1 MVDPYKVLGVDKSA
15 SDEEIKRAYRKLAKK
30 LHPDLN
36 PGNKKIEAQFKDTTA
51 AYDFLS
57 DPDKRRKYDRGEID
71 ESGQP
76 RGPRYS
82 GGRTWSGG
90 AGTQQ
95 HQQRRGRGSGFG
107 LEDDADFSEDLF
119 GDFFGFGK
127 DPRDSIKLKG
137 ADVSYQVRVPF
148 LEAVLGTK
156 QRLQLADGKTLDVQ
170 LPPGTESGQ
179 TLRLKG
185 QGLPGRG
192 GAPAGDAFIEVTV
205 EPHPVFSRDGN
216 DILVELPIT
225 LYEAVLGATVN
236 VPTIDGKVSLKVP
249 AGSNSGTQLRLRG
262 KGVQAGKGGTRGD
275 QYVRLV
281 VMLPREVDANLKAEI
296 EKAARTHP
304 YNVRG
309 KFGAD

>member
-1 MVDPYKVLGVDKSA
+1 MIDPYKVLGVERSA
-15 SDEEIKRAYRKLAKK
+15 SDEDIKRAYRKLAKK

-36 PGNKKIEAQFKDTTA
+36 PGNKRIEAQFKETTA

-76 RGPRYS
+76 RAARYS
-82 GGRTWSGG
+82 SSRPSGG
-90 AGTQQ
+90 PQ
-95 HQQRRGRGSGFG
+95 QQRRGRGFGFG

-127 DPRDSIKLKG
+127 GDSIKLKG

-156 QRLQLADGKTLDVQ
+156 QRLQLADGKTLEVQ
-170 LPPGTESGQ
+170 LPPGTDTGQ

-192 GAPAGDAFIEVTV
+192 GAAAGDAFVEVTV

-225 LYEAVLGATVN
+225 LYEAVLGATIN

-249 AGSNSGTQLRLRG
+249 AGANSGTQLRLRG
-262 KGVQAGKGGTRGD
+262 KGVQAGKGGARGD

-281 VMLPREVDANLKAEI
+281 VVLPREVDPSLKAEI
-296 EKAARTHP
+296 EKSARSHP

-309 KFGAD
+309 KLGTD

>member
-1 MVDPYKVLGVDKSA
+1 MTDPYRVLGVNRNA

-36 PGNKKIEAQFKDTTA
+36 PGDKKVEAQFKETTA

-57 DPDKRRKYDRGEID
+57 DPEKRRKYDRGEID

-76 RGPRYS
+76 RGPRFSSRPS
-82 GGRTWSGG
+82 GGG
-90 AGTQQ
+90 
-95 HQQRRGRGSGFG
+95 QQRHTTRGFG
-107 LEDDADFSEDLF
+107 YGGEEDAEFTEDLF
-119 GDFFGFGK
+119 TDFFGFGRN
-127 DPRDSIKLKG
+127 PRDSIKLKG

-156 QRLQLADGKTLDVQ
+156 QRLQLADGKTLEVQ
-170 LPPGTESGQ
+170 LPPGTDTGQ

-192 GAPAGDAFIEVTV
+192 GAPAGDAFVEVTV
-205 EPHPVFSRDGN
+205 EPHPIFTRDGN

-225 LYEAVLGATVN
+225 LYEAVLGATLN
-236 VPTIDGKVSLKVP
+236 VPTIDGKVSLRVP
-249 AGSNSGTQLRLRG
+249 ADSNSGTQLRLRG
-262 KGVQAGKGGTRGD
+262 KGVQAGRSGARGD

-281 VMLPREVDANLKAEI
+281 VMLPKEVDSDLKAAI
-296 EKAARTHP
+296 EKSSRNHP
-304 YNVRG
+304 YKVRG
-309 KFGAD
+309 KLGTD

>member
-1 MVDPYKVLGVDKSA
+1 MTDPYRVLGVNRNA

-36 PGNKKIEAQFKDTTA
+36 PGDKKVEAQFKETTA

-57 DPDKRRKYDRGEID
+57 DPEKRRKYDRGEID

-76 RGPRYS
+76 RGPRFSSRPS
-82 GGRTWSGG
+82 GGG
-90 AGTQQ
+90 
-95 HQQRRGRGSGFG
+95 QQRHTSRGFG
-107 LEDDADFSEDLF
+107 FGGEEDAEFTEDLF
-119 GDFFGFGK
+119 TDFFGFGRN
-127 DPRDSIKLKG
+127 PRDSIKLKG

-156 QRLQLADGKTLDVQ
+156 QRLQLADGKTLEVQ
-170 LPPGTESGQ
+170 LPPGTDTGQ

-192 GAPAGDAFIEVTV
+192 GAPAGDAFVEVTV
-205 EPHPVFSRDGN
+205 EPHAIFSRDGN

-225 LYEAVLGATVN
+225 LYEAVLGATLN

-262 KGVQAGKGGTRGD
+262 KGVQAGKSGARGD

-281 VMLPREVDANLKAEI
+281 VMLPKEVDSDLEAAI
-296 EKAARTHP
+296 EKSSRSHP
-304 YNVRG
+304 YKVRG
-309 KFGAD
+309 KLGTD

>member
-1 MVDPYKVLGVDKSA
+1 MSGMTDPYKVLGVNPSA

-36 PGNKKIEAQFKDTTA
+36 PGNKRVEAQFKDTTA
-51 AYDFLS
+51 AYDLLS
-57 DPDKRRKYDRGEID
+57 DPDKRRKFDRGEID
-71 ESGQP
+71 ENGQP
-76 RGPRYS
+76 RGFRHPNARP
-82 GGRTWSGG
+82 GGG
-90 AGTQQ
+90 AQ
-95 HQQRRGRGSGFG
+95 QQRRPRGFG
-107 LEDDADFSEDLF
+107 YEDEGEFSEDLF

-127 DPRDSIKLKG
+127 GAESIKLKG

-156 QRLQLADGKTLDVQ
+156 QRLQLADGKTLEVQ
-170 LPPGTESGQ
+170 LPPGTDTGQ

-192 GAPAGDAFIEVTV
+192 GAPAGDAFVEVTV
-205 EPHPVFSRDGN
+205 EPHPVFTRDGS

-225 LYEAVLGATVN
+225 LYEAVLGASLN

-249 AGSNSGTQLRLRG
+249 AGANSGTQLRLRG
-262 KGVQAGKGGTRGD
+262 KGVQAGKSGARGD

-281 VMLPREVDANLKAEI
+281 VMLPKEVDPALKAEI
-296 EKAARTHP
+296 EKSARSHP
-304 YNVRG
+304 YKVRG
-309 KFGAD
+309 KLGTD

>member
-1 MVDPYKVLGVDKSA
+1 MTDPYKVLGVNRSA

-36 PGNKKIEAQFKDTTA
+36 PGDKRVESQFKETTA

-57 DPDKRRKYDRGEID
+57 DPDKRHKYDRGEID

-76 RGPRYS
+76 RAARYS
-82 GGRTWSGG
+82 SRPSS
-90 AGTQQ
+90 GTQQ
-95 HQQRRGRGSGFG
+95 RRSTRGFG
-107 LEDDADFSEDLF
+107 YGVEDDGDFSDDLF
-119 GDFFGFGK
+119 SDFFGFGK

-156 QRLQLADGKTLDVQ
+156 QRLRLADGKTLEVQ
-170 LPPGTESGQ
+170 LPPGTDTGQ

-192 GAPAGDAFIEVTV
+192 GAPAGDAFVEVTV
-205 EPHPVFSRDGN
+205 EPHPIFSRDGS

-225 LYEAVLGATVN
+225 LYEAILGATIN
-236 VPTIDGKVSLKVP
+236 VPTIDGKVSVKVP
-249 AGSNSGTQLRLRG
+249 AGANSGTQLRLRG
-262 KGVQAGKGGTRGD
+262 RGVQPGKSGTRGD

-281 VMLPREVDANLKAEI
+281 VVLPKEVDRSLKDAI
-296 EKAARTHP
+296 EQSARNHP
-304 YNVRG
+304 YKVRG
-309 KFGAD
+309 KLGTD

>member
-1 MVDPYKVLGVDKSA
+1 MADPYKILGVSRNA

-36 PGNKKIEAQFKDTTA
+36 PGDKKVEAQFKDTTA

-76 RGPRYS
+76 RGFRYS
-82 GGRTWSGG
+82 NHRPGGG
-90 AGTQQ
+90 AQ
-95 HQQRRGRGSGFG
+95 QQRRSRGFGFG

-127 DPRDSIKLKG
+127 DRGESIKLKG

-170 LPPGTESGQ
+170 LPPGTDTGQ

-192 GAPAGDAFIEVTV
+192 GAPAGDAFVEVTV
-205 EPHPVFSRDGN
+205 EPHPIFTRDGN

-225 LYEAVLGATVN
+225 LYEAVLGATLN

-262 KGVQAGKGGTRGD
+262 KGVQAGKGGARGD
-275 QYVRLV
+275 QYIRLV
-281 VMLPREVDANLKAEI
+281 VMLPKEVDPDLKATI
-296 EKAARTHP
+296 EKSARSHP
-304 YNVRG
+304 YKVRG
-309 KFGAD
+309 KLGTD

>member
-1 MVDPYKVLGVDKSA
+1 MLDPYKVLGVNRSA
-15 SDEEIKRAYRKLAKK
+15 SDEEIKRSYRKLAKK

-36 PGNKKIEAQFKDTTA
+36 PGDKKIESQFKETTA

-82 GGRTWSGG
+82 GRPTG
-90 AGTQQ
+90 GTQQ
-95 HQQRRGRGSGFG
+95 RRTQRGFG
-107 LEDDADFSEDLF
+107 FGVEDDADFSEDLF
-119 GDFFGFGK
+119 SDFFGFGK
-127 DPRDSIKLKG
+127 GDTIKLKG

-156 QRLQLADGKTLDVQ
+156 QRLQLADGKNLEVQ
-170 LPPGTESGQ
+170 LPPGTDTGQ

-192 GAPAGDAFIEVTV
+192 GAPAGDAFVEVTV
-205 EPHPVFSRDGN
+205 EPHPIFSRDGN

-225 LYEAVLGATVN
+225 LYEAVLGATLN
-236 VPTIDGKVSLKVP
+236 VPTIDGRVSLKVP
-249 AGSNSGTQLRLRG
+249 AGANSGTQLRLRG
-262 KGVQAGKGGTRGD
+262 KGVQPGKSGTRGD

-281 VMLPREVDANLKAEI
+281 VMLPKEVDPDLRDAI
-296 EKAARTHP
+296 ETAARKHP
-304 YNVRG
+304 YKVRG
-309 KFGAD
+309 KLGTD

>member
-1 MVDPYKVLGVDKSA
+1 MVDPYKVLGVERHA
-15 SDEEIKRAYRKLAKK
+15 SEEEIKRAYRKLAKK

-36 PGNKKIEAQFKDTTA
+36 PGDKKIEAQFKDTTA

-57 DPDKRRKYDRGEID
+57 DAEKRRKYDRGEID

-82 GGRTWSGG
+82 SRPDSNR
-90 AGTQQ
+90 AGNGQ
-95 HQQRRGRGSGFG
+95 QQRRGRSFGFE
-107 LEDDADFSEDLF
+107 EDAEFSDDLF
-119 GDFFGFGK
+119 SDFFGFGK
-127 DPRDSIKLKG
+127 GGARDTIKLKG

-156 QRLQLADGKTLDVQ
+156 QRLQLADGKTLEVQ
-170 LPPGTESGQ
+170 LPPGTDTGQ

-192 GAPAGDAFIEVTV
+192 GAPNGDAFIEVTV

-216 DILVELPIT
+216 DVLVELPVT
-225 LYEAVLGATVN
+225 LYEASLGATIN
-236 VPTIDGKVSLKVP
+236 VPTIDGRVSVKVP
-249 AGSNSGTQLRLRG
+249 AGSNSGTQLRLKGR
-262 KGVQAGKGGTRGD
+262 GVQQGKSGTRGD

-281 VMLPREVDANLKAEI
+281 VMLPKEIDEDLRRAI
-296 EKAARTHP
+296 EKSAKANP
-304 YNVRG
+304 YSVRG
-309 KFGAD
+309 KLGTD

>member
-1 MVDPYKVLGVDKSA
+1 MADPYKVLGVSPSA

-36 PGNKKIEAQFKDTTA
+36 PGNKKVEAQFKETTA
-51 AYDFLS
+51 AYDLLG

-71 ESGQP
+71 ENNQP
-76 RGPRYS
+76 RGFRHPNARP
-82 GGRTWSGG
+82 G
-90 AGTQQ
+90 AAGPQ
-95 HQQRRGRGSGFG
+95 QQRRPRGFG
-107 LEDDADFSEDLF
+107 YEDDGEFSEDLF

-127 DPRDSIKLKG
+127 GGGESIKLRG

-156 QRLQLADGKTLDVQ
+156 QRLQLADGKTLEVQ
-170 LPPGTESGQ
+170 LPPGTDTGQ

-192 GAPAGDAFIEVTV
+192 GASAGDAFVEVTV
-205 EPHPVFSRDGN
+205 EPHPVFTRDGS

-225 LYEAVLGATVN
+225 LYEAVLGATLN

-262 KGVQAGKGGTRGD
+262 KGVQAGKSGTRGD

-281 VMLPREVDANLKAEI
+281 VMLPKEVDADLKAAI
-296 EKAARTHP
+296 ETAARKHP
-304 YNVRG
+304 YKVRG
-309 KFGAD
+309 KLGTD

>member
-1 MVDPYKVLGVDKSA
+1 MSGMTDPYKVLGVNPSA
-15 SDEEIKRAYRKLAKK
+15 TDEEIKRAYRKLAKK

-36 PGNKKIEAQFKDTTA
+36 PGNKKVEAQFKDTTA

-71 ESGQP
+71 ENNQP
-76 RGPRYS
+76 RGFRHPNARP
-82 GGRTWSGG
+82 GGGP
-90 AGTQQ
+90 Q
-95 HQQRRGRGSGFG
+95 QQRRPRGFG
-107 LEDDADFSEDLF
+107 YEDEGEFSEDLF

-127 DPRDSIKLKG
+127 GGESIKLKG

-156 QRLQLADGKTLDVQ
+156 QRLQLADGKTLEVQ
-170 LPPGTESGQ
+170 LPPGTDTGQ

-192 GAPAGDAFIEVTV
+192 GAPAGDAFVEVTV
-205 EPHPVFSRDGN
+205 EPHPVFTRDGS

-225 LYEAVLGATVN
+225 LYEAVLGASLN

-262 KGVQAGKGGTRGD
+262 KGVQAGKSGARGD

-281 VMLPREVDANLKAEI
+281 VMLPKEVDPALKAEI
-296 EKAARTHP
+296 EKSARSHP
-304 YNVRG
+304 YKVRG
-309 KFGAD
+309 KLGTD

>member
-1 MVDPYKVLGVDKSA
+1 MIDPYKVLGVNRSA

-36 PGNKKIEAQFKDTTA
+36 PGDKKVESQFKDTTA

-82 GGRTWSGG
+82 GRPTG
-90 AGTQQ
+90 GTQQ
-95 HQQRRGRGSGFG
+95 RRTQRGYGFG
-107 LEDDADFSEDLF
+107 VEDDADFSEDLF
-119 GDFFGFGK
+119 SDFFGFGK
-127 DPRDSIKLKG
+127 DPREGIKLKG

-156 QRLQLADGKTLDVQ
+156 QRLQLADGKNLEVQ
-170 LPPGTESGQ
+170 LPPGTDTGQ

-192 GAPAGDAFIEVTV
+192 GAPAGDAFVEVTV
-205 EPHPVFSRDGN
+205 EPHPIFSRDGN

-225 LYEAVLGATVN
+225 LYEAVLGAALN

-262 KGVQAGKGGTRGD
+262 KGVQAGKSGTRGD

-281 VMLPREVDANLKAEI
+281 VVLPKEIDPDLKDSI
-296 EKAARTHP
+296 ETAARKHP
-304 YNVRG
+304 YKVRG
-309 KFGAD
+309 KLGTD

>member
-1 MVDPYKVLGVDKSA
+1 MTDPYRVLGVNRNA

-36 PGNKKIEAQFKDTTA
+36 PNDKKVEAQFKETTA

-76 RGPRYS
+76 RGPRFSSRSS
-82 GGRTWSGG
+82 GGG
-90 AGTQQ
+90 
-95 HQQRRGRGSGFG
+95 QQRQTTRGFG
-107 LEDDADFSEDLF
+107 FGADDDAEFSEDLF
-119 GDFFGFGK
+119 TDFFGFGK
-127 DPRDSIKLKG
+127 NPRDSIKLKG

-156 QRLQLADGKTLDVQ
+156 QRLQLADGKTLEVQ
-170 LPPGTESGQ
+170 LPPGTDTGQ

-192 GAPAGDAFIEVTV
+192 GAPAGDAFVEVTV
-205 EPHPVFSRDGN
+205 EPHAIFTRDGN

-225 LYEAVLGATVN
+225 LYEAVLGATLN

-262 KGVQAGKGGTRGD
+262 KGVQAGKSGARGD

-281 VMLPREVDANLKAEI
+281 VMLPKEVDSDLEAAI
-296 EKAARTHP
+296 EKSARSHP
-304 YNVRG
+304 YKVRG
-309 KFGAD
+309 KLGTD

>member
-1 MVDPYKVLGVDKSA
+1 MVDPYKVLGVNRSA

-36 PGNKKIEAQFKDTTA
+36 PGDKKVEAQFKETTA

-76 RGPRYS
+76 RGFRYS
-82 GGRTWSGG
+82 NNRPGG
-90 AGTQQ
+90 GTQQ
-95 HQQRRGRGSGFG
+95 RRTTRGFG
-107 LEDDADFSEDLF
+107 FGVEDDADFSEDLF
-119 GDFFGFGK
+119 ADFFGFGK
-127 DPRDSIKLKG
+127 DPRDSMKLKG

-156 QRLQLADGKTLDVQ
+156 QRLQLADGKNLEVQ
-170 LPPGTESGQ
+170 LPPGTDTGQ

-192 GAPAGDAFIEVTV
+192 GAPAGDAFVEVTV
-205 EPHPVFSRDGN
+205 EPHPIFSRDGN

-225 LYEAVLGATVN
+225 LYEAVLGATLN

-262 KGVQAGKGGTRGD
+262 KGVQAGKSGARGD

-281 VMLPREVDANLKAEI
+281 VMLPKEVDSALKAEI
-296 EKAARTHP
+296 EKSARTHP
-304 YNVRG
+304 YKVRG
-309 KFGAD
+309 KLGTD

>member
-1 MVDPYKVLGVDKSA
+1 MVDPYKVLGVNRSA

-36 PGNKKIEAQFKDTTA
+36 PGDKKVESQFKETTA

-57 DPDKRRKYDRGEID
+57 DPDKRRRYDRGEID

-82 GGRTWSGG
+82 SSRPSG
-90 AGTQQ
+90 GTQQ
-95 HQQRRGRGSGFG
+95 RRTTRGFG
-107 LEDDADFSEDLF
+107 FGVEDDADFSDDLF
-119 GDFFGFGK
+119 SDFFGFGK
-127 DPRDSIKLKG
+127 GAGDSIKLKG

-156 QRLQLADGKTLDVQ
+156 QRLQLADGKNLEVQ
-170 LPPGTESGQ
+170 LPPGTDTGQ

-205 EPHPVFSRDGN
+205 EPHPVFNRDGN

-225 LYEAVLGATVN
+225 LYEAVLGATLN
-236 VPTIDGKVSLKVP
+236 VPTIDGRVSLKVP
-249 AGSNSGTQLRLRG
+249 AGANSGTQLRLRG
-262 KGVQAGKGGTRGD
+262 KGVQAGKSGARGD

-281 VMLPREVDANLKAEI
+281 VVLPKEVDPALKAEI
-296 EKAARTHP
+296 EKSARTHP
-304 YNVRG
+304 YKVRG
-309 KFGAD
+309 KLGTD

>member
-1 MVDPYKVLGVDKSA
+1 MVDPYKVLGVNRSA
-15 SDEEIKRAYRKLAKK
+15 SDDEIKRAYRKLAKK

-36 PGNKKIEAQFKDTTA
+36 PGDKKIEAQFKETTA

-57 DPDKRRKYDRGEID
+57 DPEKRRKYDRGEID

-82 GGRTWSGG
+82 SRPSGG
-90 AGTQQ
+90 Q
-95 HQQRRGRGSGFG
+95 QQRRGGRTYGFG
-107 LEDDADFSEDLF
+107 FEEDADFSADTF
-119 GDFFGFGK
+119 SDFFGFGK
-127 DPRDSIKLKG
+127 DARDSIKLKG

-156 QRLQLADGKTLDVQ
+156 QRLQLADGKTLEVQ
-170 LPPGTESGQ
+170 LPPGTDTGQ

-205 EPHPVFSRDGN
+205 EPHPIFSRDGN
-216 DILVELPIT
+216 DILVELPLT
-225 LYEAVLGATVN
+225 LYEAVLGASIN
-236 VPTIDGKVSLKVP
+236 VPTIDGKVSVKIPVG
-249 AGSNSGTQLRLRG
+249 ANSGTQLRLRG
-262 KGVQAGKGGTRGD
+262 KGVQAGKGGARGD

-281 VMLPREVDANLKAEI
+281 VMLPKETEPELKTAI
-296 EKAARTHP
+296 EKSARSHP
-304 YNVRG
+304 YKVRG
-309 KFGAD
+309 RLGIE

>member
-1 MVDPYKVLGVDKSA
+1 MTDPYRVLGVNRNA

-36 PGNKKIEAQFKDTTA
+36 PGDKKVEAQFKETTA

-57 DPDKRRKYDRGEID
+57 DPEKRRRYDRGEID
-71 ESGQP
+71 ESGQA

-82 GGRTWSGG
+82 SRPSGG
-90 AGTQQ
+90 G
-95 HQQRRGRGSGFG
+95 QQRHTTRGFG
-107 LEDDADFSEDLF
+107 FGGEEDAEFTEDLF
-119 GDFFGFGK
+119 TDFFGFGRN
-127 DPRDSIKLKG
+127 PRDSIKLKG

-156 QRLQLADGKTLDVQ
+156 QRLQLADGKTLEVQ
-170 LPPGTESGQ
+170 LPPGTDTGQ

-192 GAPAGDAFIEVTV
+192 GAPAGDAFVEVTV
-205 EPHPVFSRDGN
+205 EPHPIFTRDGN

-225 LYEAVLGATVN
+225 LYEAVLGATLN
-236 VPTIDGKVSLKVP
+236 VPTIDGKVSLRVP
-249 AGSNSGTQLRLRG
+249 ADSNSGTQLRLRG
-262 KGVQAGKGGTRGD
+262 KGVQAGRSGARGD

-281 VMLPREVDANLKAEI
+281 VMLPKEVDSDLKAAI
-296 EKAARTHP
+296 EKSSRNHP
-304 YNVRG
+304 YKVRG
-309 KFGAD
+309 KLGTD

>member
-1 MVDPYKVLGVDKSA
+1 MTDPYKVLGVNPSA

-36 PGNKKIEAQFKDTTA
+36 PGNKKVEAQFKDTTA

-71 ESGQP
+71 ENNQP
-76 RGPRYS
+76 RGFRYS
-82 GGRTWSGG
+82 NARPGGGPG
-90 AGTQQ
+90 AQ
-95 HQQRRGRGSGFG
+95 QQRRPRGYGY
-107 LEDDADFSEDLF
+107 EDEGEFSEDLF

-127 DPRDSIKLKG
+127 GGAESIKLKG

-156 QRLQLADGKTLDVQ
+156 QRLQLADGKTLEVQ
-170 LPPGTESGQ
+170 LPPGTDTGQ

-192 GAPAGDAFIEVTV
+192 GAPAGDAFVEVTV
-205 EPHPVFSRDGN
+205 EPHPVFTRDGT

-225 LYEAVLGATVN
+225 LYEAVLGATLN

-249 AGSNSGTQLRLRG
+249 AGANSGTQLRLRG
-262 KGVQAGKGGTRGD
+262 KGVQAGKSGARGD

-281 VMLPREVDANLKAEI
+281 VMLPKEVDADLKASI
-296 EKAARTHP
+296 ETAARKHP
-304 YNVRG
+304 YKVRG
-309 KFGAD
+309 KLGTD

>member
-1 MVDPYKVLGVDKSA
+1 MTDPYKILGVTRNA

-36 PGNKKIEAQFKDTTA
+36 PSDKKIEAQFKETTA

-57 DPDKRRKYDRGEID
+57 DPEKRRKYDRGEID
-71 ESGQP
+71 ENGQP
-76 RGPRYS
+76 RGFRYS
-82 GGRTWSGG
+82 NSRPGG
-90 AGTQQ
+90 GTQY
-95 HQQRRGRGSGFG
+95 RRGTRSSGFG
-107 LEDDADFSEDLF
+107 LEEDADFSEDLF

-127 DPRDSIKLKG
+127 DTRDSIKLKG

-156 QRLQLADGKTLDVQ
+156 QRLQLADGKTLEVQ
-170 LPPGTESGQ
+170 LPPGTDTGQ

-205 EPHPVFSRDGN
+205 APHPIFSRDGN

-225 LYEAVLGATVN
+225 LYEAVLGATIN
-236 VPTIDGKVSLKVP
+236 VPTIDGRVSLKVP

-262 KGVQAGKGGTRGD
+262 KGVQAGKSGTRGD

-281 VMLPREVDANLKAEI
+281 VMLPKEADPDLKAAI
-296 EKAARTHP
+296 EKSTRTHP
-304 YNVRG
+304 YKVRG
-309 KFGAD
+309 KFGTD

>member
-1 MVDPYKVLGVDKSA
+1 MTDPYKVLGVNPSA
-15 SDEEIKRAYRKLAKK
+15 SEEEIKRAYRKLAKK

-36 PGNKKIEAQFKDTTA
+36 PGNKRVESQFKETTA

-71 ESGQP
+71 ENNQP
-76 RGPRYS
+76 RGFRYS
-82 GGRTWSGG
+82 NTRPGAGG
-90 AGTQQ
+90 A
-95 HQQRRGRGSGFG
+95 QQRRSRSPGFG
-107 LEDDADFSEDLF
+107 YEDEAEFSEDLF

-127 DPRDSIKLKG
+127 DRGESIKLRG

-156 QRLQLADGKTLDVQ
+156 QRLQLADGKTLEVQ
-170 LPPGTESGQ
+170 LPPGTDTGQ

-192 GAPAGDAFIEVTV
+192 GAPAGDAFVEVTV
-205 EPHPVFSRDGN
+205 EPHPVFTRDGN

-225 LYEAVLGATVN
+225 LYEAVLGATLN

-249 AGSNSGTQLRLRG
+249 AGSNSGSQLRLRG
-262 KGVQAGKGGTRGD
+262 KGVQAGKSGVRGD

-281 VMLPREVDANLKAEI
+281 VTLPREVDPTLKAEI
-296 EKAARTHP
+296 EKSARTHP
-304 YNVRG
+304 YKVRG
-309 KFGAD
+309 KLGTD

>member
-1 MVDPYKVLGVDKSA
+1 MTDPYKVLGVNRGA

-36 PGNKKIEAQFKDTTA
+36 PGDKKIESQFKETTA

-57 DPDKRRKYDRGEID
+57 DPEKRRKYDRGEID

-82 GGRTWSGG
+82 GRPSG
-90 AGTQQ
+90 GTQQ
-95 HQQRRGRGSGFG
+95 RRTRGFG
-107 LEDDADFSEDLF
+107 FGVEDDADFSEDLF
-119 GDFFGFGK
+119 SDFFGFGK
-127 DPRDSIKLKG
+127 DPRESIKLKG

-148 LEAVLGTK
+148 LEAVLGTR
-156 QRLQLADGKTLDVQ
+156 QRLQLADGKTLEVQ
-170 LPPGTESGQ
+170 LPPGTDTGQ

-225 LYEAVLGATVN
+225 LYEAVLGATIN

-249 AGSNSGTQLRLRG
+249 AGANSGTQLRLRG

-281 VMLPREVDANLKAEI
+281 VMLPKEVDADLKDAI
-296 EKAARTHP
+296 ETSATRHP
-304 YNVRG
+304 YKVRG
-309 KFGAD
+309 KLGTD

>member
-1 MVDPYKVLGVDKSA
+1 MTDPYKVLGVNPSA
-15 SDEEIKRAYRKLAKK
+15 SEEEIKRAYRKLAKK

-36 PGNKKIEAQFKDTTA
+36 PGNKRVEAQFKETTS

-71 ESGQP
+71 ENNQP
-76 RGPRYS
+76 RGFRYS
-82 GGRTWSGG
+82 SNSRPAGG
-90 AGTQQ
+90 AQQ
-95 HQQRRGRGSGFG
+95 QQQRRGRGFG
-107 LEDDADFSEDLF
+107 YEDDGEFSEDLF

-127 DPRDSIKLKG
+127 DRGESIKLKG

-156 QRLQLADGKTLDVQ
+156 QRLQLADGKTLEVQ
-170 LPPGTESGQ
+170 LPPGTDTGQ

-192 GAPAGDAFIEVTV
+192 GAPAGDAFVEVTV
-205 EPHPVFSRDGN
+205 EPHPVFTRDGN

-225 LYEAVLGATVN
+225 LYEAVLGATLN

-249 AGSNSGTQLRLRG
+249 AGANSGTQLRLRG
-262 KGVQAGKGGTRGD
+262 KGVQAGKSGVRGD

-281 VMLPREVDANLKAEI
+281 VTLPKEVDPALKTEI
-296 EKAARTHP
+296 EKSARSHP
-304 YNVRG
+304 YKVRG
-309 KFGAD
+309 KLGTD

>member
-1 MVDPYKVLGVDKSA
+1 MTDPYKVLGVNRNA
-15 SDEEIKRAYRKLAKK
+15 SDEELKRAYRKLAKK

-36 PGNKKIEAQFKDTTA
+36 PGNKKVEAQFKETTA

-76 RGPRYS
+76 RGFRYS
-82 GGRTWSGG
+82 NTRPGGGP
-90 AGTQQ
+90 QQ
-95 HQQRRGRGSGFG
+95 QQQRRSRGFG
-107 LEDDADFSEDLF
+107 FGYEDEGDFSEDLF

-127 DPRDSIKLKG
+127 GGESIKLKG

-156 QRLQLADGKTLDVQ
+156 QRLQLADGKTLEVQ
-170 LPPGTESGQ
+170 LPPGTDTGQ

-192 GAPAGDAFIEVTV
+192 GAPAGDAFVEVTV
-205 EPHPVFSRDGN
+205 EPHPIFTRDGN

-225 LYEAVLGATVN
+225 LYEAVLGATLN

-262 KGVQAGKGGTRGD
+262 KGVQAGKSGARGD

-281 VMLPREVDANLKAEI
+281 VMLPKEVDPALKTEI
-296 EKAARTHP
+296 EKSARTHP
-304 YNVRG
+304 YKVRG
-309 KFGAD
+309 KLGTD